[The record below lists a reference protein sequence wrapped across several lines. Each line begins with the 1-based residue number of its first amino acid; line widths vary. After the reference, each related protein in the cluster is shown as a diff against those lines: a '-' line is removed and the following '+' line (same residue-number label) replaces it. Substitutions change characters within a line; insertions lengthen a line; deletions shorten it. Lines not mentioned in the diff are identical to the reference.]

1 MTTATI
7 ALTSK
12 MRPDAPAI
20 VDVVTRARQ
29 GDPDALL
36 YVFDNV
42 FYDVYHHVL
51 MATRSR
57 RDAERITRDA
67 LDHLP
72 SMVRRGRYRSVEELR
87 ASLVERAERQLPS
100 SRRTGAPVRGMA
112 GLRAVIRHAVLI
124 SSTAVAATGAFILVM

>member
-12 MRPDAPAI
+12 MRPDSPAI
-20 VDVVTRARQ
+20 VDVVSRARE
-29 GDPDALL
+29 GDRDALV

-51 MATRSR
+51 MATHSR
-57 RDAERITRDA
+57 QDAQRITRDA

-72 SMVRRGRYRSVEELR
+72 SLLRRGHYGSVEELR
-87 ASLVERAERQLPS
+87 RSLVIRAEKQLH
-100 SRRTGAPVRGMA
+100 RHRKADAPTRGMD
-112 GLRAVIRHAVLI
+112 GLRAAVRHAVLI
-124 SSTAVAATGAFILVM
+124 SSTAVAATGALLLVT